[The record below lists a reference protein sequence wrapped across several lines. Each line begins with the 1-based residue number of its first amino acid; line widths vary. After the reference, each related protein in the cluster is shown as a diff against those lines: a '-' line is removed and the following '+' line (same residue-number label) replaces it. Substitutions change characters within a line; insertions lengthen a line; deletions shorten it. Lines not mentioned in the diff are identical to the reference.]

1 MSKTLRE
8 MYIIRMDEINEL
20 RREIKRLKKEA
31 STSPSQLNIQ
41 ERRLL
46 EEKIRKHESALK
58 KTERERD
65 RYHRLWQE
73 AARRASDYSAE
84 QLILIEDLKAENA
97 RLLSENSSLKASLQE
112 ALDTIA
118 VLKIQ
123 MNRDYENSS
132 IPSSQKPFHKK
143 IKNSREKTD
152 RKPGAQAGHPGYR
165 RPHMEPT
172 QPVVFLEATP
182 EMQADPDL
190 YPTSEF
196 IIKQKVDIH
205 VTVSVTEYRAQ
216 VYRSRSTGRRSH
228 APFPEGVVNEFNYG
242 ENAKALA
249 FLLNNYC
256 NVSIDKTSELI
267 SGLTSGEIHLSKGMI
282 NNLPAQFSA
291 STEEDRQRIY
301 HRLLLAPS
309 MNIDF
314 TPGRVN
320 GTGIQVVFCGNGEE
334 SLYLYRDSKG
344 HKGVAG
350 TPAEEYQHILIH
362 DHDSTFYSYGA
373 DHQECLAHIL
383 RYLQNAIENEPD
395 LTYHRSM
402 QDLLKQVIHEAKQE
416 RHFTESRIREIE
428 AAYDEIVKTG
438 EKEYEEHPPSK
449 YYPDGYNLFERLQ
462 KYKHNHLLFLRH
474 PEIEYTNNLAERSLR
489 LYKRKQRQA
498 VTFRSKKAVMQLC
511 DCLSILE
518 THRHRG
524 SDIFHTAKEVFS

>member
-8 MYIIRMDEINEL
+8 MYMIRMDEITEL
-20 RREIKRLKKEA
+20 RREIRRLTKA
-31 STSPSQLNIQ
+31 SNTSPSRQNSPEQ
-41 ERRLL
+41 RAL
-46 EEKIRKHESALK
+46 EEKVRRLESALK
-58 KTERERD
+58 RAERERD
-65 RYHRLWQE
+65 RYHDLWQK
-73 AARRASDYSAE
+73 AIRRASDYSFD
-84 QLILIEDLKAENA
+84 QTIQIENLRSENA
-97 RLLSENSSLKASLQE
+97 ALLSKTNSLEARLQE
-112 ALDTIA
+112 ALELIEK
-118 VLKIQ
+118 LRIQ

-143 IKNSREKTD
+143 IHNSRVKTD
-152 RKPGAQAGHPGYR
+152 RKPGTQKGHPGHR
-165 RPHMEPT
+165 RPHMKPTEP
-172 QPVVFLEATP
+172 VILLEATP
-182 EMQADPDL
+182 EMLADPDL

-196 IIKQKVDIH
+196 ITKQKVDIH

-216 VYRSRSTGRRSH
+216 VYRSRTTGRRVH

-267 SGLTSGEIHLSKGMI
+267 SGLTSGAIHLSKGMI
-282 NNLPAQFSA
+282 NHLPAQFSA
-291 STEEDRQRIY
+291 ATADERQRIY
-301 HRLLLAPS
+301 NRILLAPS

-320 GTGIQVVFCGNGEE
+320 GTGVQVVFCGNGKET
-334 SLYLYRDSKG
+334 LYLYRDNKG
-344 HKGVAG
+344 HKGIAG

-362 DHDSTFYSYGA
+362 GHDSTFYSYGA

-383 RYLQNAIENEPD
+383 RYLQNAIENEPE
-395 LTYHRSM
+395 LTCHKSM
-402 QDLLKQVIHEAKQE
+402 QGLLKQVIHEAKQN
-416 RHFTESRIREIE
+416 RHFTESRITEIE

-438 EKEYEEHPPSK
+438 AKEYLEHPPSK

-474 PEIEYTNNLAERSLR
+474 PEIEYTNNLAERNLR

-498 VTFRSKKAVMQLC
+498 VTFRCKKSIAYLC
-511 DCLSILE
+511 DCMSILE
-518 THRHRG
+518 TRRHRG
-524 SDIFHTAKEVFS
+524 SDIFHTAREAFS